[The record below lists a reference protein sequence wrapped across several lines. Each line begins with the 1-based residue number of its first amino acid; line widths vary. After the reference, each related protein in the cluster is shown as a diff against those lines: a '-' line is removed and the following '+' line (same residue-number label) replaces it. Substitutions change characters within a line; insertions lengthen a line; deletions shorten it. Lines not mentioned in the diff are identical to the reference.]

1 MSRHVYI
8 VEDRKSNG
16 WWTLLMAA
24 FIVAYSKDLLVFALF
39 ALVIYGCLQYLGNRE
54 SKKNRQML
62 EEVSEPKQYQDSLY
76 GKYEPYTM
84 PLTYPICDTFPY
96 RDIDDGLREW
106 K

>member
-8 VEDRKSNG
+8 VEDKKSNG
-16 WWTLLMAA
+16 WWTLLIAA
-24 FIVAYSKDLLVFALF
+24 LIVAYGEDLLPFLLF
-39 ALVIYGCLQYLGNRE
+39 ALVIYCCLRYLDN
-54 SKKNRQML
+54 KKSRRVL
-62 EEVSEPKQYQDSLY
+62 EEVSEPEQYQDSLY